1 MSRSDEHRVEEA
13 RRLMMAALDGEL
25 LPGERTEL
33 DRLLAADTD
42 LRAEWDRLSG
52 VKEVTE
58 TMTLRRPPEETW
70 DLYFE
75 SVYNRLERGTA
86 WVFLSMGTLIVVGY
100 GLWRALTSVL
110 EDAGLPGYLKFGIFA
125 VLFGGAILL
134 VSVLR
139 ERLFVGKTDPYRG
152 IER

>member
-1 MSRSDEHRVEEA
+1 VSRSDEDRVEGA
-13 RRLMMAALDGEL
+13 RLLMMAALDGEL
-25 LPGERTEL
+25 SPGERTKL

-42 LRAEWDRLSG
+42 LREEWDRLSG

-70 DLYFE
+70 DIYFE
-75 SVYNRLERGTA
+75 SVYNRLERGMA
-86 WVFLSMGTLIVVGY
+86 WVFLSVGTLIVVGY
-100 GLWRALTSVL
+100 GLWHLLASVL
-110 EDAGLPGYLKFGIFA
+110 EDAGIPGYLKFGIFA

-139 ERLFVGKTDPYRG
+139 ERLFLRKTDPYRE